1 MSEGVSCV
9 VITVDWSQQTWM
21 SRCALVCLPW
31 SRFTFNTIVTSV
43 IRLCAWIESFIWLC
57 DHLHIILSEDD
68 TNCFM
73 GLFILYYM
81 WIKEWLMKA
90 NGVYF
95 FLELCSYKTREHN
108 LFWQISTIQCCPNQD
123 QGRTCFHQI
132 YMTSFQEFWKCNIF
146 RCSNMSAGDDDSQ
159 SESVYTIKTSNTLSR
174 QGSEGHEW
182 ITSHPFNDNQAYVKV
197 SYFWWCGGG
206 I

>member
-1 MSEGVSCV
+1 MTLTASWVYLFCITSCG
-9 VITVDWSQQTWM
+9 
-21 SRCALVCLPW
+21 SR
-31 SRFTFNTIVTSV
+31 S
-43 IRLCAWIESFIWLC
+43 
-57 DHLHIILSEDD
+57 D
-68 TNCFM
+68 
-73 GLFILYYM
+73 
-81 WIKEWLMKA
+81 WLMKA
-90 NGVYF
+90 NGVYL

-159 SESVYTIKTSNTLSR
+159 SESVYTIKTTNTLSR

-206 I
+206 ILGSKHYIVLLVKNMHGSAKPPACKHCRW